1 MKINTKALAITSA
14 LIWGGCVLVV
24 AVLHR
29 IWPSY
34 GVEFLN
40 LIASIYPGYHVGG
53 LREAMV
59 GTLYALLDGAVG
71 GAVVAWVYNG
81 VLGRQEAA

>member
-1 MKINTKALAITSA
+1 MKVSPKALAITSA
-14 LIWGGCVLVV
+14 LIWGGCVFVV

-34 GVEFLN
+34 GVDFLN

-71 GAVVAWVYNG
+71 GALVAWVYNG
-81 VLGRQEAA
+81 VLGRTEAA

>member
-1 MKINTKALAITSA
+1 MKVSPKALAITSA
-14 LIWGGCVLVV
+14 LIWGGCVFVV

-34 GVEFLN
+34 GVDFLN

-71 GAVVAWVYNG
+71 GALVAWVYNG
-81 VLGRQEAA
+81 VLGRKEAA